1 MIGSDMTPL
10 PPVPTKPPRKKRFKK
25 FGRQFKKFGR
35 QFKKSGRRFRK
46 GGRRLMSERRLGSAR
61 EEMSYS
67 VARGK
72 FHRVTQRKGLRI
84 AFSRN

>member
-25 FGRQFKKFGR
+25 FGRQFKK
-35 QFKKSGRRFRK
+35 SGRRFRK
-46 GGRRLMSERRLGSAR
+46 GGRRFMSERRLGSAR

-84 AFSRN
+84 ALSRN